1 MTGKERYE
9 HIEIPAQL
17 TDVMTAAQKKA
28 AARKRSMRLT

>member
-17 TDVMTAAQKKA
+17 TGVIAAAQKRRPPINDPNA
-28 AARKRSMRLT
+28 